1 MEKEKKVI
9 KKAGGVNIIH
19 SISTKIIVTIICS
32 VLVAVLI
39 CMFTVIPSSKSSLEA
54 STKSY
59 MLNMASNERTILDYA
74 FGEKVV
80 TAEEYAEVL
89 SNVKVDGVD
98 SSYAYLVGADGIM
111 KYHPTP
117 DKIGSA
123 VENAVVTGLVAEIKA
138 GNIPEDNVI
147 TYEFKGVW
155 KYASYAITKNKDI
168 LLVTADEAE
177 VMKPINNVIKTAT
190 TVSVFVIVLIGV
202 VGFIIGSIIVSPIKK
217 TIEIINN
224 TAEFNFKHNP
234 NNDILCKRKDET
246 GDMARAVRV
255 MRRSLRDMVGRIDNA
270 KVSIDSSVTQLQ
282 QVIDV
287 VNQMCTDN
295 SATTEELAA
304 GMEETAATTETILGN
319 IGNIK
324 KGAKDINQ
332 LSIDGEKMSKEVMSR
347 AINLRDTTV
356 QASDRTKDIYNTVK
370 VKAEKAIA
378 DSKAVEKINVLTE
391 AIMSISS
398 QTSLLALNASIEAA
412 RAGEAGRGFAVVATE
427 IGKLAVQTSK
437 EVENINEV
445 VSEVNQA
452 VENISVCLE
461 DTAGFL
467 GTTVLEDYDEF
478 KKVGDQYNDD
488 ASEFRNSMNGIH
500 DSIAMLT
507 DSISVI
513 VDALEGINET
523 IGESTMGVTDIAA
536 KTADMV
542 GKSSESHDLVGESIA
557 CTKELEEIVN
567 KFILS

>member
-1 MEKEKKVI
+1 MASQKKESKKTD
-9 KKAGGVNIIH
+9 GVSVLN
-19 SISTKIIVTIICS
+19 SISTKIIITIICS

-39 CMFTVIPSSKSSLEA
+39 CMFTVIPSSKSSLAA
-54 STKSY
+54 STKAY
-59 MLNMASNERTILDYA
+59 MLNMASSERTILDYA
-74 FGEKVV
+74 FGEKTV
-80 TAEEYAEVL
+80 TAEEYGKVL
-89 SNVKVDGVD
+89 SDVKVKDVK

-111 KYHPTP
+111 KYHPTA

-147 TYEFKGVW
+147 IYEFKGVQ

-168 LLVTADEAE
+168 LVVTADEAE
-177 VMKPINNVIKTAT
+177 VMKPIDNVVKIAT
-190 TVSVFVIVLIGV
+190 YVSAFVIVLIGV
-202 VGFIIGSIIVSPIKK
+202 AGFIIGSIIVKPIKK
-217 TIEIINN
+217 TTEIIRD
-224 TAEFNFKHNP
+224 TAVFNFKHNP

-246 GDMARAVRV
+246 GEMARAVRG
-255 MRRSLRDMVGRIDNA
+255 MRRSLRDMVGKIDNA
-270 KVSIDSSVTQLQ
+270 KIQIGSSVIELEK
-282 QVIDV
+282 VIDV

-304 GMEETAATTETILGN
+304 GMEETAATTETIFGN

-332 LSIDGEKMSKEVMSR
+332 LSVDGAKMSKDVMNR
-347 AINLRDTTV
+347 ANNLRDTTV
-356 QASDRTKDIYNTVK
+356 QASDRTKDIYNSVK

-391 AIMSISS
+391 AIMAISS

-412 RAGEAGRGFAVVATE
+412 RAGEAGRGFSVVATE

-445 VSEVNQA
+445 VAEVNQA
-452 VENISVCLE
+452 VENISGCLE
-461 DTAGFL
+461 DTADFL
-467 GTTVLEDYDEF
+467 GTTVLSDYDEF
-478 KKVGDQYNDD
+478 QKVGEQYNND

-513 VDALEGINET
+513 VDGLEGINET

-542 GKSSESHDLVGESIA
+542 GKSSESHDLAEQSIA

-567 KFILS
+567 TFILS

>member
-19 SISTKIIVTIICS
+19 SINTKIIVTIICS

-39 CMFTVIPSSKSSLEA
+39 CMFTVIPSCKSSLEA

-98 SSYAYLVGADGIM
+98 SSYAYLVGADDIM

-168 LLVTADEAE
+168 LVVTADEAE

-224 TAEFNFKHNP
+224 TAAFNFKHNP

-246 GDMARAVRV
+246 GEMARAVRV

-270 KVSIDSSVTQLQ
+270 KVSIGSSVTQLQ

-304 GMEETAATTETILGN
+304 GMEETAATTETIFGN

-412 RAGEAGRGFAVVATE
+412 RAGEAGRGFSVVATE

-542 GKSSESHDLVGESIA
+542 GKSSESDDLAGESIA
-557 CTKELEEIVN
+557 STKELEEIVN

>member
-1 MEKEKKVI
+1 
-9 KKAGGVNIIH
+9 
-19 SISTKIIVTIICS
+19 
-32 VLVAVLI
+32 
-39 CMFTVIPSSKSSLEA
+39 
-54 STKSY
+54 
-59 MLNMASNERTILDYA
+59 ML
-74 FGEKVV
+74 F
-80 TAEEYAEVL
+80 
-89 SNVKVDGVD
+89 
-98 SSYAYLVGADGIM
+98 
-111 KYHPTP
+111 
-117 DKIGSA
+117 
-123 VENAVVTGLVAEIKA
+123 
-138 GNIPEDNVI
+138 
-147 TYEFKGVW
+147 
-155 KYASYAITKNKDI
+155 
-168 LLVTADEAE
+168 
-177 VMKPINNVIKTAT
+177 
-190 TVSVFVIVLIGV
+190 
-202 VGFIIGSIIVSPIKK
+202 
-217 TIEIINN
+217 
-224 TAEFNFKHNP
+224 
-234 NNDILCKRKDET
+234 
-246 GDMARAVRV
+246 
-255 MRRSLRDMVGRIDNA
+255 RS
-270 KVSIDSSVTQLQ
+270 
-282 QVIDV
+282 
-287 VNQMCTDN
+287 
-295 SATTEELAA
+295 
-304 GMEETAATTETILGN
+304 
-319 IGNIK
+319 
-324 KGAKDINQ
+324 
-332 LSIDGEKMSKEVMSR
+332 
-347 AINLRDTTV
+347 V

-542 GKSSESHDLVGESIA
+542 GKSSESDDLARESIA
-557 CTKELEEIVN
+557 STKELEEIVN

>member
-39 CMFTVIPSSKSSLEA
+39 CMFTVIPSIKSSLEA

-168 LLVTADEAE
+168 LVVTADEAE
-177 VMKPINNVIKTAT
+177 VMKPITNVIITNT

-217 TIEIINN
+217 TIEVINN

-246 GDMARAVRV
+246 GEMARAVRV

-270 KVSIDSSVTQLQ
+270 KVSIGSSVTQLQ

-304 GMEETAATTETILGN
+304 GMEETAATTETIFGN

-324 KGAKDINQ
+324 KRAKDINQ

-452 VENISVCLE
+452 VENMSVCLE

-513 VDALEGINET
+513 VDALEGINKT

-542 GKSSESHDLVGESIA
+542 GKSSESDDLAGESIA

>member
-168 LLVTADEAE
+168 LVVTADEAE

-246 GDMARAVRV
+246 GEMARAVRV

-270 KVSIDSSVTQLQ
+270 KVSIGSSVTQLQ

-304 GMEETAATTETILGN
+304 GMEETAATTETIFGN

-542 GKSSESHDLVGESIA
+542 GKSSESHDLAEESIA

>member
-9 KKAGGVNIIH
+9 RKAGGVNIIH

-168 LLVTADEAE
+168 LVVTADEAE

-246 GDMARAVRV
+246 GEMARAVRV
-255 MRRSLRDMVGRIDNA
+255 MRRSLRDMVGSIDNA
-270 KVSIDSSVTQLQ
+270 KVSIGSSVTQLQ

-304 GMEETAATTETILGN
+304 GMEETAATTETIFGN

-324 KGAKDINQ
+324 KRAKDINQ

-542 GKSSESHDLVGESIA
+542 GKSSESHDFAGESIA

>member
-59 MLNMASNERTILDYA
+59 MLNMALNERTILDYA

-168 LLVTADEAE
+168 LVVTADEAE

-246 GDMARAVRV
+246 GEMARAVRV

-270 KVSIDSSVTQLQ
+270 KVSIGSSVTQLQ

-304 GMEETAATTETILGN
+304 GMEETAATTETIFGN

-445 VSEVNQA
+445 VSEVN
-452 VENISVCLE
+452 
-461 DTAGFL
+461 
-467 GTTVLEDYDEF
+467 
-478 KKVGDQYNDD
+478 
-488 ASEFRNSMNGIH
+488 
-500 DSIAMLT
+500 
-507 DSISVI
+507 
-513 VDALEGINET
+513 
-523 IGESTMGVTDIAA
+523 
-536 KTADMV
+536 
-542 GKSSESHDLVGESIA
+542 
-557 CTKELEEIVN
+557 
-567 KFILS
+567 

>member
-1 MEKEKKVI
+1 
-9 KKAGGVNIIH
+9 
-19 SISTKIIVTIICS
+19 
-32 VLVAVLI
+32 
-39 CMFTVIPSSKSSLEA
+39 
-54 STKSY
+54 

-168 LLVTADEAE
+168 LVVTADEAE

-246 GDMARAVRV
+246 GEMARAVRV

-304 GMEETAATTETILGN
+304 GMEETAATTETIFGN

-332 LSIDGEKMSKEVMSR
+332 IGR
-347 AINLRDTTV
+347 ASCRERV
-356 QASDRTKDIYNTVK
+356 
-370 VKAEKAIA
+370 
-378 DSKAVEKINVLTE
+378 
-391 AIMSISS
+391 
-398 QTSLLALNASIEAA
+398 
-412 RAGEAGRGFAVVATE
+412 
-427 IGKLAVQTSK
+427 
-437 EVENINEV
+437 
-445 VSEVNQA
+445 
-452 VENISVCLE
+452 
-461 DTAGFL
+461 
-467 GTTVLEDYDEF
+467 
-478 KKVGDQYNDD
+478 
-488 ASEFRNSMNGIH
+488 
-500 DSIAMLT
+500 
-507 DSISVI
+507 
-513 VDALEGINET
+513 
-523 IGESTMGVTDIAA
+523 
-536 KTADMV
+536 
-542 GKSSESHDLVGESIA
+542 
-557 CTKELEEIVN
+557 
-567 KFILS
+567 